1 MSTPCGCPVQ
11 QYSQIIFDNVAYQN
25 SANNIYQAKA
35 ATLLASQQGTLG
47 TKGNGQPIFKSD
59 YERMQFLMG
68 KQNQASCGVPKKTF
82 ALGTN

>member
-1 MSTPCGCPVQ
+1 MTTPCGCPVQ
-11 QYSQIIFDNVAYQN
+11 QYSEIIFNNTAYQN
-25 SANNIYQAKA
+25 SANIVYQAKA

-47 TKGNGQPIFKSD
+47 AKGNGQPIFKSD

-68 KQNQASCGVPKKTF
+68 KQNQDSCGVRKKTF

>member
-25 SANNIYQAKA
+25 SANIVYQAKA

-47 TKGNGQPIFKSD
+47 SAGNGKPIFKSD

-68 KQNQASCGVPKKTF
+68 KQNQISCGVAKKTF